1 MNCEINIDE
10 CEGGPCQHGATC
22 VDGIAQYS
30 CRCLPGYEGRD
41 CEVEIDECARHQPC
55 QNGAQCRGESV
66 LQCCRHNKVKSVR
79 GKITTEEIRYNC
91 YNIHPEFLG

>member
-1 MNCEINIDE
+1 MYNCIGVNCEINIDE

-41 CEVEIDECARHQPC
+41 CDLNIDDCESAPC
-55 QNGAQCRGESV
+55 LHGGKCSDGVNMFTCDCEDTLEMVHG
-66 LQCCRHNKVKSVR
+66 VR
-79 GKITTEEIRYNC
+79 
-91 YNIHPEFLG
+91 